1 MKAKAFNFFCEE
13 VQAACVTS
21 PVWRF
26 AEYWDGMTA
35 KQRSAVASILD
46 VKPEVNKLDRNG
58 VTVYQFPT
66 GREWSK

>member
-13 VQAACVTS
+13 VQAASVTS

-26 AEYWDGMTA
+26 AEYWDGMTKA
-35 KQRSAVASILD
+35 QRVAISLLLD

>member
-13 VQAACVTS
+13 VQAACTTS

-26 AEYWDGMTA
+26 SEYWDGMTA
-35 KQRSAVASILD
+35 KQRSVVASILD
-46 VKPEVNKLDRNG
+46 GKPEVNKLDRNG
-58 VTVYQFPT
+58 LRVYQFPT

>member
-1 MKAKAFNFFCEE
+1 MKTKAFNFFSEE
-13 VQAACVTS
+13 VQAASVTS

-26 AEYWDGMTA
+26 AEYWDGMTKA
-35 KQRSAVASILD
+35 QRVAISLILD

-58 VTVYQFPT
+58 MTVYQFPT